1 MSIAIKEL
9 TMEEIE
15 TVAGATVTQCVAVAS
30 AAGGWFGAYIV
41 AAPTAG
47 FGSWA
52 GFQVGSAA
60 GAAIGAMGCNYL
72 YS

>member
-1 MSIAIKEL
+1 MTIAIKEL
-9 TMEEIE
+9 TMEEVNQ
-15 TVAGATVTQCVAVAS
+15 VAGATVAQCVAVAS
-30 AAGGWFGAYIV
+30 AAGGWFGAFMV
-41 AAPTAG
+41 GAETAG

-60 GAAIGAMGCNYL
+60 GGAIGAIGCNYL